1 MIYAIPLLYRIS
13 SVDNHIS
20 ITQLHRA
27 LQSVIMKHTILR
39 TALYFDSNGTIIQH
53 CLNVNTISDSDD
65 MKSYG
70 FSIINL
76 QNDNNC
82 DIVKIIDEILS
93 HSNLFDLSKGHVIHC
108 HILRRYRPNSISLQ
122 KNDDLLMNDDIILF
136 NIHHSAFDGAS
147 TSIFL
152 HDFSLAYESNCSLP
166 MDDDT
171 IQYIDYSVYEHQ
183 IDMRLSRDFW
193 HSQLEEYNL
202 ECRLSLP
209 ADRQRLSTD
218 QRSGLSSVAQISF
231 NNDISTL
238 FVNYASSHHLTLF
251 QLGLASFY
259 AFLFKLTHG
268 QNDLCIACINANR
281 YRSELQTIIG
291 MFVSTLPYRIQLDP
305 HWSFDELVKHVRDNC
320 LLILEHSHYPLQH
333 ILADF
338 HHNQSNVSFL
348 ETVFDFITVSSDI
361 DELSLNGT
369 RLKQTSLEESSV
381 MAKFDFMLTFIKYPT
396 LGDGRLSCSFV
407 CSRDLYEE
415 ETVVNIARRFGYLF
429 EQVFTPKSIINQM
442 DQCIISIS
450 KVSLILPEEN
460 EEIQQVVFCRQANVT
475 KRGLLV
481 YI

>member
-13 SVDNHIS
+13 SVDSHIS
-20 ITQLHRA
+20 ITRLHRA

-39 TALYFDSNGTIIQH
+39 TALYFDSNGTIMQH

-76 QNDNNC
+76 QNDNDR
-82 DIVKIIDEILS
+82 DIDKTIDEILN

-108 HILRRYRPNSISLQ
+108 HILRRYRLSLE
-122 KNDDLLMNDDIILF
+122 NDDDLLMNDDMILF

-152 HDFSLAYESNCSLP
+152 RDFSLAYESNCSLP

-183 IDMRLSRDFW
+183 IDMRLSHDFW
-193 HSQLEEYNL
+193 HSQLEGYNV
-202 ECRLSLP
+202 ERPLSLP

-231 NNDISTL
+231 NNDISTSFL
-238 FVNYASSHHLTLF
+238 NYASSHNLTLF

-281 YRSELQTIIG
+281 YRSELQNIIG

-305 HWSFDELVKHVRDNC
+305 HWSFDELVRHVRDNC
-320 LLILEHSHYPLQH
+320 LSILEHSHYPLQH

-338 HHNQSNVSFL
+338 HLNQSNVPFL

-369 RLKQTSLEESSV
+369 NLKQMSLEESYEI
-381 MAKFDFMLTFIKYPT
+381 AKFDFMLTFIYNPT
-396 LGDGRLSCSFV
+396 LDDGRLSCSFV
-407 CSRDLYEE
+407 CSHDLYEE
-415 ETVVNIARRFGYLF
+415 KTVVNIARRFEYLL
-429 EQVFTPKSIINQM
+429 EQLFSSKAIITQM
-442 DQCIISIS
+442 DQCITSIS
-450 KVSLILPEEN
+450 KLSLILPEEN
-460 EEIQQVVFCRQANVT
+460 EEIQEIVFHRLSHNINEGTFISC
-475 KRGLLV
+475 
-481 YI
+481 